1 MTAEFEVQSP
11 MDVRRIERTERAS
24 RAPLKSQIIDY
35 LRSHGASKVA
45 DISDGVASSRGAVRY
60 HLAAL
65 ENASIVRS
73 NISPGARGRFTP
85 FYGIAPGKTE
95 PAS

>member
-1 MTAEFEVQSP
+1 MTAVQSP
-11 MDVRRIERTERAS
+11 DVHRLERTKRARS
-24 RAPLKSQIIDY
+24 APIRSQIIDY
-35 LRSHGASKVA
+35 LVRHGASKVA
-45 DISDGVASSRGAVRY
+45 DISDGIASSRGSVRY

-65 ENASIVRS
+65 ESASIVRS

-85 FYGIAPGKTE
+85 FYGLAPGKTD